1 MGGPEAFTTK
11 LDSLFI
17 LKEEV
22 HNAGFSS
29 DVTGLIGQYAHG
41 NEPSHH
47 VAYLYRLAGEPS
59 KTEELVN
66 RICKTK
72 YLDSVDGLCG
82 NDDCGQMSAWYI
94 FSAMGFYP
102 VNPCGGEYIL
112 GAPQLPKITIE
123 LAKDKQ
129 FVIEAVDYSPDNIHV
144 KKVELNGK
152 ELTGNSITHQDIV
165 KGGILK
171 FYMTK

>member
-1 MGGPEAFTTK
+1 
-11 LDSLFI
+11 
-17 LKEEV
+17 
-22 HNAGFSS
+22 
-29 DVTGLIGQYAHG
+29 
-41 NEPSHH
+41 
-47 VAYLYRLAGEPS
+47 
-59 KTEELVN
+59 
-66 RICKTK
+66 
-72 YLDSVDGLCG
+72 
-82 NDDCGQMSAWYI
+82 
-94 FSAMGFYP
+94 MGFYP